1 MRIVREGW
9 PWIVLPALAGTA
21 AAASGRKRGAGLC
34 GLFSGLAL
42 WFFRD
47 PYREPVWDRE
57 LLISPA
63 DGEVALVRY
72 LAELED
78 FPGPVYRVGIL
89 MRLQDV
95 HVNRSPVS
103 GRVRHIRWQ
112 KGEKWPAF
120 WERALAR
127 NEKRY
132 FFLERDDGLPVLVV
146 QVAGILARRTVSF
159 LRPGDEVLA
168 GDRLGMIKLGSRVEL
183 FFPAEGARL
192 LVREGHR
199 VRAGETPLA
208 LLPWRGS

>member
-9 PWIVLPALAGTA
+9 PWVLLPALAGGA
-21 AAASGRKRGAGLC
+21 AALSGRRREAGLL
-34 GLFSGLAL
+34 GVLSGLSA

-47 PYREPVWDRE
+47 PPREPVWDRE
-57 LLISPA
+57 LLVSPA
-63 DGEVALVRY
+63 DGKVALVRY
-72 LAELED
+72 LTEFEE
-78 FPGPVYRVGIL
+78 FPGPVYRVGIF
-89 MRLQDV
+89 MRLHDV

-112 KGEKWPAF
+112 KGGKLPAL
-120 WERALAR
+120 WEEAFSG

-132 FFLERDDGLPVLVV
+132 FLLERDDGVPVLVV
-146 QVAGILARRTVSF
+146 QVAGALARRTVSF

-183 FFPAEGARL
+183 FFPAEGTRL

-199 VRAGETPLA
+199 VRAGESPLA
-208 LLPWRGS
+208 LLPWRGR